1 MNIRYVLDIAANTVH
16 CTTLNDFHLKK
27 IRFKKYEKMSPMKNM
42 KLIFTS
48 LKFSLLMYAILN
60 ITNKT
65 EDF

>member
-1 MNIRYVLDIAANTVH
+1 
-16 CTTLNDFHLKK
+16 
-27 IRFKKYEKMSPMKNM
+27 MKNM

-48 LKFSLLMYAILN
+48 FKFSLLMYAILN

>member
-1 MNIRYVLDIAANTVH
+1 MQSKCSEIFEMNIRYVLDIAANAVH

-48 LKFSLLMYAILN
+48 FKFSFIN
-60 ITNKT
+60 
-65 EDF
+65 F